1 MGLFNKKTPE
11 SRSLKTTIL
20 YCLCFLLVWLP
31 IPLGS
36 YRPWAIL
43 LFSFFI
49 SVIFL
54 LHLILS
60 IKKQKKLFP
69 PKYSLWVIVP
79 LTCVSNLL
87 LIQLIPG
94 LNTSLSGGLSV
105 ISIDPI
111 QTQITLLKTITML
124 LFSWLLFSY
133 CDHYKAL
140 VKIVYSIVLGG
151 LIQALYATFLNL
163 NPGLSSLVFNYPFEP
178 RATGSFSYQNFLAN
192 YLAICLSIGMGLLIS
207 QLSLVNSQKNL
218 KNNIRDIVSII
229 LSSKMLLRG
238 ALILMIIALILTRSR
253 MGNSAF
259 FIALAIVSIFSFF
272 FYNKKPVSLRP
283 LIISFFIID
292 IVIVGALFGV
302 DKVHER
308 LSQTSLESETRDEV
322 IRDSI
327 PIIVDNFFL
336 GTGGGTFYTAFPKYQ
351 AEVYSGNYDNAHND
365 YIQFSIEFG
374 VPMTLTLGGII
385 LIALFISFKTMMK
398 RKTPLYQGVSFG
410 CAVAIIYMLLHST
423 VDYSLQAGAN
433 SFTFIL
439 ILCLVF
445 ITAKLPREHKKDTIK
460 TSLH

>member
-1 MGLFNKKTPE
+1 
-11 SRSLKTTIL
+11 LKTTIF

-60 IKKQKKLFP
+60 IKKEKSLLP
-69 PKYSLWVIVP
+69 PSYSLWVIIP
-79 LTCVSNLL
+79 LTCVTTLL

-94 LNTSLSGGLSV
+94 LNISESSSLNTL
-105 ISIDPI
+105 SIDPM
-111 QTQITLLKTITML
+111 QTQITLLKTLTML

-140 VKIVYSIVLGG
+140 VNIGYSIVFGG
-151 LIQALYATFLNL
+151 LIQALYAIFLNL
-163 NPGLSSLVFNYPFEP
+163 NPDLNSLIFNYPFEP

-192 YLAICLSIGMGLLIS
+192 YLAMCLSIGMGLLIS
-207 QLSLVNSQKNL
+207 QLSLIKTKSTF
-218 KNNIRDIVSII
+218 KNNIRNLVSII

-259 FIALAIVSIFSFF
+259 FIALAIVSIFSLF
-272 FYNKKPVSLRP
+272 FYNKKPISLRP

-292 IVIVGALFGV
+292 LVIVGALFGV

-327 PIIVDNFFL
+327 PIIHDNSLL

-351 AEVYSGNYDNAHND
+351 PEVYSGYYDNAHND
-365 YIQFSIEFG
+365 YIQFSVEFG
-374 VPMTLTLGGII
+374 VPITLLLGV
-385 LIALFISFKTMMK
+385 LIVVALSISFRTMMK
-398 RKTPLYQGVSFG
+398 RKTPLYQGITHYKRVQI
-410 CAVAIIYMLLHST
+410 VLLL
-423 VDYSLQAGAN
+423 Y
-433 SFTFIL
+433 
-439 ILCLVF
+439 
-445 ITAKLPREHKKDTIK
+445 
-460 TSLH
+460 

>member
-1 MGLFNKKTPE
+1 M
-11 SRSLKTTIL
+11 KTTIL

-43 LFSFFI
+43 VFSFFI

-54 LHLILS
+54 FHLILS
-60 IKKQKKLFP
+60 IKKAKPLLP
-69 PKYSLWVIVP
+69 PSYSLWVIIP
-79 LTCVSNLL
+79 LTCVTTLL

-94 LNTSLSGGLSV
+94 LNISFSNNLSI

-111 QTQITLLKTITML
+111 QTQITLLKTLTML

-133 CDHYKAL
+133 CDHFKAL
-140 VKIVYSIVLGG
+140 IKIGYSIVLGG

-163 NPGLSSLVFNYPFEP
+163 NPDLNSLVFNYPFEP
-178 RATGSFSYQNFLAN
+178 RASGSFSYQNFLAN
-192 YLAICLSIGMGLLIS
+192 YLAMCLSIGMGLLIS
-207 QLSLVNSQKNL
+207 QLSLVNTQKNL
-218 KNNIRDIVSII
+218 KNNIRNIVSVI

-259 FIALAIVSIFSFF
+259 FIALSIVSMFSFF
-272 FYNKKPVSLRP
+272 FYNKKPVLLRP

-292 IVIVGALFGV
+292 IVIIGALFGV
-302 DKVHER
+302 DKVHKR
-308 LSQTSLESETRDEV
+308 LTQTSLESETRDEV

-327 PIIVDNFFL
+327 PIIFDNFFL

-351 AEVYSGNYDNAHND
+351 SELYSGYYDNAHND
-365 YIQFSIEFG
+365 YIQFSVEFG
-374 VPMTLTLGGII
+374 VPITLVFGTLI
-385 LIALFISFKTMMK
+385 LVALLTSFKTMMK
-398 RKTPLYQGVSFG
+398 RRTPLYQGISFG
-410 CAVAIIYMLLHST
+410 CATTIIYMLLHST

-445 ITAKLPREHKKDTIK
+445 IAAKLPREK
-460 TSLH
+460 

>member
-1 MGLFNKKTPE
+1 
-11 SRSLKTTIL
+11 
-20 YCLCFLLVWLP
+20 LVWLP

-49 SVIFL
+49 SVIFF

-60 IKKQKKLFP
+60 IKKEKTLLP
-69 PKYSLWVIVP
+69 PSYSLWIIIP
-79 LTCVSNLL
+79 LTCATTLL

-94 LNTSLSGGLSV
+94 LNISESSSV
-105 ISIDPI
+105 NTLSIDPM
-111 QTQITLLKTITML
+111 QTQITLLKTLTML
-124 LFSWLLFSY
+124 LFSWLIFSY

-140 VKIVYSIVLGG
+140 IKIGYSIVLGG

-163 NPGLSSLVFNYPFEP
+163 SPDLNSLVFNYPFEP

-192 YLAICLSIGMGLLIS
+192 YLAMCLSIGMGLLIS
-207 QLSLVNSQKNL
+207 QLSLVNIQKNL
-218 KNNIRDIVSII
+218 KNNIREIVSVI

-292 IVIVGALFGV
+292 LVIVGALFGV

-322 IRDSI
+322 IRDSL
-327 PIIVDNFFL
+327 PIIIDNFFL

-351 AEVYSGNYDNAHND
+351 PEVYSGYYDNAHND
-365 YIQFSIEFG
+365 YIQFSVEFG
-374 VPMTLTLGGII
+374 VPITLLLGVLII
-385 LIALFISFKTMMK
+385 TALSISFRTMMK

-410 CAVAIIYMLLHST
+410 CAVAIIYMILHST

-445 ITAKLPREHKKDTIK
+445 ITANLPRENRKDTIK
-460 TSLH
+460 TSLQ